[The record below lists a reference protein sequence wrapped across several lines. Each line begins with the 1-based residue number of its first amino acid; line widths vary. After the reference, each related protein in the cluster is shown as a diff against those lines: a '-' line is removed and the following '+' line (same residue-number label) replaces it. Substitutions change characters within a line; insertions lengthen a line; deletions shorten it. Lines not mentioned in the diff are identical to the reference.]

1 MLGYSLGDPGDAIL
15 VARPIYGR
23 FELDFGN
30 TAGLEIVYADMASAD
45 PFEEEVVG
53 TYEHALAEARSRG
66 LIVKVLLIVNPNNP
80 LGKLR
85 FCFKSHSASSASR
98 PDSDCC
104 SEDATQLL
112 HFGKLCSS
120 ARIMTCI

>member
-30 TAGLEIVYADMASAD
+30 TAGLEIVYADMAGAD

-53 TYEHALAEARSRG
+53 AYEHALAEASSRG
-66 LIVKVLLIVNPNNP
+66 VDVKAVLIVNPNNP
-80 LGKLR
+80 LGTLR
-85 FCFKSHSASSASR
+85 FF
-98 PDSDCC
+98 
-104 SEDATQLL
+104 
-112 HFGKLCSS
+112 
-120 ARIMTCI
+120 